1 MILSP
6 ENISPQNIPE
16 YYQLLDWAELISKD
30 YINLERVIIKDTNDN
45 IIIFAQIYVYKLIS
59 KYTQLYIPRGPII
72 YSDNISQEQ
81 IQEFCDNIQEI
92 AQKHNSIFTLLEPA
106 QDIYNNYSQ
115 IFDKYTQNSTLERL
129 PHQTQILDLSFSEE
143 ELLKN
148 MHSKM
153 RYNIRLAQKKGVEI
167 KNISQNNPEFDKYFD
182 IFFNLMQ
189 ETSQRGKFA
198 VHSKSHY
205 RHLLTNKSSDLKVSL
220 MIAEYEEKVL
230 AANII
235 LDILD
240 QRIYLHGAS
249 SNQYRNLMAPPL
261 LQWESILEAKK
272 IGKKIYDFWGISSTK
287 KSWQGISRFKI
298 QFGGKTISYPD
309 SRIYIHQKFIFN
321 LYKIFRQ
328 IRGKFI

>member
-1 MILSP
+1 MIIAPNQQSP
-6 ENISPQNIPE
+6 ENIPE
-16 YYQLLDWAELISKD
+16 YYQLLNWAELINQD
-30 YINLERVIIKDTNDN
+30 YLNLERVIIKDKEDN
-45 IIIFAQIYVYKLIS
+45 IVIFAQIYVYKLIS

-72 YSDNISQEQ
+72 YSDNISQKQ
-81 IQEFCDNIQEI
+81 IQEFWDNIQEI
-92 AQKHNSIFTLLEPA
+92 AQKYNSIFTLLEPT
-106 QDIYNNYSQ
+106 QNIYSNYSH

-153 RYNIRLAQKKGVEI
+153 RYNIRLSQKKGVEI

-189 ETSQRGKFA
+189 ETSKRGEFA

-205 RHLLTNKSSDLKVSL
+205 RHLLTNESSDLKVSL
-220 MIAEYEEKVL
+220 IIAEHEDKVL

-240 QRIYLHGAS
+240 QRVYLHGAS
-249 SNQYRNLMAPPL
+249 SNQFRNLMAPPL
-261 LQWESILEAKK
+261 LQWASILEAKK
-272 IGKKIYDFWGISSTK
+272 IGKKIYDFWGISNTK
-287 KSWQGISRFKI
+287 KSWKGISRFKK
-298 QFGGKTISYPD
+298 QFGGKTIDYPN
-309 SRIYIHQKFIFN
+309 SQIFIHKQFIFV

>member
-1 MILSP
+1 MIIAPNQQSP
-6 ENISPQNIPE
+6 ENIPE
-16 YYQLLDWAELISKD
+16 YYQLLNWAELINQD
-30 YINLERVIIKDTNDN
+30 YLNLERVIIKDKEDN
-45 IIIFAQIYVYKLIS
+45 IVIFAQIYVYKLIS

-81 IQEFCDNIQEI
+81 IQEFWDNIQEI

-115 IFDKYTQNSTLERL
+115 ICDKYTQNSTLERL

-189 ETSQRGKFA
+189 ETSKRGEFA

-205 RHLLTNKSSDLKVSL
+205 RHLLTNESSDLKVSL
-220 MIAEYEEKVL
+220 IIAEHEEKVL

-235 LDILD
+235 LDILS
-240 QRIYLHGAS
+240 QRVYLHGAS
-249 SNQYRNLMAPPL
+249 SNQSRNLMAPPL

-272 IGKKIYDFWGISSTK
+272 IGKTIYDFWGISNTK
-287 KSWQGISRFKI
+287 KSWQGISRFKK
-298 QFGGKTISYPD
+298 QFGGKTIDYPN
-309 SRIYIHQKFIFN
+309 SQIFIHKQFIFV